1 MGRACVNWGD
11 EELKRLIVTIYDG
24 SLRTYGAPRIKLELA
39 DERDVHLGRK
49 RVARLMRD
57 LGIEG
62 VSRRGKKRRTTVPD
76 PKAPPAPDLGER
88 RFVAEAPDQLWLAD
102 LTYVP
107 TLEGYL
113 FLAVV
118 MDMCSREIVGWS
130 MRDDLKAELVVDALA
145 MRSRAGGRRSGS
157 STTPTAAR
165 SPRSTRRRNGLLLT

>member
-1 MGRACVNWGD
+1 
-11 EELKRLIVTIYDG
+11 
-24 SLRTYGAPRIKLELA
+24 
-39 DERDVHLGRK
+39 
-49 RVARLMRD
+49 
-57 LGIEG
+57 
-62 VSRRGKKRRTTVPD
+62 VPD